1 MPYYSIAAQLLVH
14 AILYRYSAWQ
24 IGELPQV
31 ANAGPPPPCP
41 HSWQAHGQAWWW
53 QPGQHCRAPV
63 AAKHFLL
70 VQRGMGKVNC
80 YRRSSAE
87 HEPYDT
93 TEVRHLRPG
102 NSQRAAYVYIAYFS
116 EKMEDKVG
124 GTFDE
129 RVGRTQLLSRCVFLR
144 RRSQIS
150 SVTGGGGGGNC
161 WPLLIRG
168 KGVSQMLTRG
178 GGGVANADQCWRVG
192 GGGKPK
198 ADHCSTMLTRGKG
211 RKSNAVYRYQLKG
224 I

>member
-53 QPGQHCRAPV
+53 QPGQHCRAPF

-102 NSQRAAYVYIAYFS
+102 NSQFVLLMSTSPFFQKKWKTRWEELLMKELGGLNFFQGVYSLDA
-116 EKMEDKVG
+116 
-124 GTFDE
+124 TH
-129 RVGRTQLLSRCVFLR
+129 
-144 RRSQIS
+144 
-150 SVTGGGGGGNC
+150 GNA
-161 WPLLIRG
+161 
-168 KGVSQMLTRG
+168 T
-178 GGGVANADQCWRVG
+178 
-192 GGGKPK
+192 
-198 ADHCSTMLTRGKG
+198 
-211 RKSNAVYRYQLKG
+211 AVHMY
-224 I
+224 

>member
-150 SVTGGGGGGNC
+150 SVTGGGGGNC
-161 WPLLIRG
+161 WPLL
-168 KGVSQMLTRG
+168 TRG
-178 GGGVANADQCWRVG
+178 
-192 GGGKPK
+192 
-198 ADHCSTMLTRGKG
+198 
-211 RKSNAVYRYQLKG
+211 
-224 I
+224 

>member
-31 ANAGPPPPCP
+31 TNAGPPPPCP

-53 QPGQHCRAPV
+53 QPGQHCRAPF

-93 TEVRHLRPG
+93 TEVCHLRPG
-102 NSQRAAYVYIAYFS
+102 NSQRAAYVYIAFFFRKNGRQGGRNFWWKS
-116 EKMEDKVG
+116 WEDSTSFKVCI
-124 GTFDE
+124 
-129 RVGRTQLLSRCVFLR
+129 LNP
-144 RRSQIS
+144 I
-150 SVTGGGGGGNC
+150 
-161 WPLLIRG
+161 I
-168 KGVSQMLTRG
+168 TRG
-178 GGGVANADQCWRVG
+178 GHICPPHQIMSNL
-192 GGGKPK
+192 
-198 ADHCSTMLTRGKG
+198 TM
-211 RKSNAVYRYQLKG
+211 
-224 I
+224 

>member
-1 MPYYSIAAQLLVH
+1 MPYYSIAAQLHVH

-150 SVTGGGGGGNC
+150 SVTGGG
-161 WPLLIRG
+161 
-168 KGVSQMLTRG
+168 
-178 GGGVANADQCWRVG
+178 VAI
-192 GGGKPK
+192 
-198 ADHCSTMLTRGKG
+198 ADHCWRGG
-211 RKSNAVYRYQLKG
+211 KSNADKG
-224 I
+224 WWGCGKCWPVLTSGGRG